1 MYFRRIALVTALA
14 AVLVSPLVAAAAEA
28 PAAPKEAAGKYDK
41 LIKYYRKKAN
51 LAPQVPVSVK
61 DVKDSPIPGAKQ
73 GVLQIGTPPRSK
85 DVTFT
90 ASPDGRYVVF
100 GEIDDITI
108 DPAKAVMA
116 KISLEGEPFKGPADA
131 PVTIVEYSD
140 FQCPFCARG
149 YNTIEKQVLPSY
161 KGKVRFFYKHLPLPF
176 HPWAESA
183 AIAYECVKKQDPS
196 AAWEVYSG
204 FFENQKSITKATV
217 KDKVLEFLDG
227 AQIDRDA
234 FAKCYDQRETAAK
247 VRQDRAEAASLGI
260 SGTPSFVINGRMVR
274 GAQPAAKFKAIIDD
288 ELASA
293 GA

>member
-1 MYFRRIALVTALA
+1 MHFRRIALVAALV
-14 AVLVSPLVAAAAEA
+14 AVFVSPLVAAAAEGT
-28 PAAPKEAAGKYDK
+28 AASYEK
-41 LIKYYRKKAN
+41 LVKYYRKKAN
-51 LAPQVPVSVK
+51 LAPQVPVTVK
-61 DVKDSPIPGAKQ
+61 DVKDSPIAGAKQ

-100 GEIDDITI
+100 GEVDDITI
-108 DPAKAVMA
+108 DPSKAVMA

-140 FQCPFCARG
+140 FQCPFCAKG
-149 YNTIEKQVLPSY
+149 YTILEKQVLPSY
-161 KGKVRFFYKHLPLPF
+161 EGKVRFFYKHLPLPF
-176 HPWAESA
+176 HPWAEPA

-196 AAWEVYSG
+196 AAWDVYRG
-204 FFENQKSITKATV
+204 FFENQKSVSKATV
-217 KDKVLEFLDG
+217 KDKVLEFLNG
-227 AQIDRDA
+227 AQIDREA
-234 FAKCYDQRETAAK
+234 FSRCFDERETAAK
-247 VRQDRAEAASLGI
+247 VRQDRAEASSLGI

-288 ELASA
+288 ELAS